1 MQQVFT
7 DGAAGM
13 ELLPWILPIVSF
25 FSDGNTS
32 HGPAFSPEWM
42 SPLGT
47 LMPKAGNTPL
57 PAAFALVTFRAL
69 GHASC
74 LA

>member
-1 MQQVFT
+1 MGF
-7 DGAAGM
+7 DGCLLFLQM
-13 ELLPWILPIVSF
+13 E
-25 FSDGNTS
+25 NTS
-32 HGPAFSPEWM
+32 HGPAFVPKWM

-47 LMPKAGNTPL
+47 VMPKAGNMPL
-57 PAAFALVTFRAL
+57 AAAFALVTFPAL